1 LNYSFDFPFFNY
13 FFSNLTIYIQVITD
27 VTAIILFLDKN
38 ISIMEKLLPFTKHDL
53 AKITNHRNGEI
64 KFGEKMHTVPKDA
77 DAITFLSSCEAQ
89 YVILG
94 IPEDIG
100 IRANYGRPGAA
111 SAWDSGI
118 KSIANIQH
126 NRFCKG
132 SNIIVLGQINVSEE
146 MAEVEHLDFNS
157 IDDRSKLNKLVENI
171 DKDVSHIIY
180 TLIELGKTPIIIGGG
195 HNNAY
200 GNIKGT
206 ALAKGK
212 PINAINFDAHSDFRI
227 LEGRHSGNGFSY
239 AYEEG
244 FLKKYF
250 VFGLHENYT
259 SKSVLDIIKKT
270 EDRVRFITYDSLKI
284 RKERDFNLEMFNA
297 LEFIKDDFFGI
308 EIDLDALPN
317 IATSAM
323 TMSGFSVE
331 ELRQF
336 ISFFGKH
343 QNASYLH
350 ICEGAPDL
358 GEEKN
363 NHLIGKLIGYL
374 ITDFIKANAIE

>member
-1 LNYSFDFPFFNY
+1 LGKIFF
-13 FFSNLTIYIQVITD
+13 L
-27 VTAIILFLDKN
+27 
-38 ISIMEKLLPFTKHDL
+38 MEKIIPFTINDL
-53 AKITNHRNGEI
+53 AKITNHRSGEI
-64 KFGEKMHTVPKDA
+64 KFGEKMITVPKGTDPIA
-77 DAITFLSSCEAQ
+77 FLKTCEAK
-89 YVILG
+89 YVLFG

-100 IRANYGRPGAA
+100 IRANFGRPGAA
-111 SAWDSGI
+111 SAWDSAI

-132 SNIIVLGQINVSEE
+132 SQLIVIGQLNVSEE
-146 MAEVEHLDFNS
+146 MKEVEHLDFND
-157 IDDRSKLNKLVENI
+157 IDDRSKLSQLVEKI
-171 DKDVSHIIY
+171 DKDVSHIIFN
-180 TLIELGKTPIIIGGG
+180 IVKLGKIPIVIGGG

-200 GNIKGT
+200 GNIKGS

-250 VFGLHENYT
+250 IFGLHENYT
-259 SKSVLDIIKKT
+259 SKSVLDIIKKI
-270 EDRVRFITYDSLKI
+270 EDRVRYNTYDSVNI
-284 RKERDFNLEMFNA
+284 RKEKEFNQEMTQA
-297 LEFIKDDFFGI
+297 LEFINDDFYGV
-308 EIDLDALPN
+308 EIDLDAIPN
-317 IATSAM
+317 IACSAM
-323 TMSGFSVE
+323 TLSGFSVE
-331 ELRQF
+331 QLRQF
-336 ISFFGKH
+336 VSFFAKNK
-343 QNASYLH
+343 NATYLH

-374 ITDFIKANAIE
+374 VTDFIKAHQQIV

>member
-1 LNYSFDFPFFNY
+1 MI
-13 FFSNLTIYIQVITD
+13 TI
-27 VTAIILFLDKN
+27 
-38 ISIMEKLLPFTKHDL
+38 
-53 AKITNHRNGEI
+53 
-64 KFGEKMHTVPKDA
+64 PKDT
-77 DAITFLSSCEAQ
+77 DSLEFIKTCEAK
-89 YVILG
+89 YVLFG

-100 IRANYGRPGAA
+100 VRANYGRPGAA
-111 SAWDSGI
+111 SAWESAI
-118 KSIANIQH
+118 KNIANIQH

-132 SNIIVLGQINVSEE
+132 NQLVVLGQLDVTQVMKNVEL
-146 MAEVEHLDFNS
+146 LDFND
-157 IDDRSKLNKLVENI
+157 IDDRSKLSQLVDKI
-171 DKDVSHIIY
+171 DKDVSHIIFN
-180 TLIELGKTPIIIGGG
+180 LIKLGKIPIVIGGG
-195 HNNAY
+195 HNNSY

-250 VFGLHENYT
+250 IFGLHENYI
-259 SKSVLDIIKKT
+259 SKSVLDIIKKI
-270 EDRVRFITYDSLKI
+270 EDRVRFNTYDSVNI
-284 RKERDFNLEMFNA
+284 RREKEFDHEMEQALDFIN
-297 LEFIKDDFFGI
+297 DDFYGL
-308 EIDLDALPN
+308 EIDLDAIPN
-317 IATSAM
+317 IASSAM

-331 ELRQF
+331 QLRQF
-336 ISFFGKH
+336 ISYFGKTK
-343 QNASYLH
+343 NVSYLH

-374 ITDFIKANAIE
+374 VTDFMKSNSAALS

>member
-1 LNYSFDFPFFNY
+1 
-13 FFSNLTIYIQVITD
+13 
-27 VTAIILFLDKN
+27 
-38 ISIMEKLLPFTKHDL
+38 MEKIIPFTINDL
-53 AKITNHRNGEI
+53 AKITNHRSGEI
-64 KFGEKMHTVPKDA
+64 KFGEKMITVPKETDT
-77 DAITFLSSCEAQ
+77 IEFLKTCEAK
-89 YVILG
+89 YVLFG

-100 IRANYGRPGAA
+100 VRANFGRPGTA
-111 SAWDSGI
+111 SAWDSSI

-132 SNIIVLGQINVSEE
+132 SQLIILGQLDVSEAME
-146 MAEVEHLDFNS
+146 EVQNLDFNDS
-157 IDDRSKLNKLVENI
+157 NDRSKLSQLVDKI
-171 DKDVSHIIY
+171 DKDVSHIIFN
-180 TLIELGKTPIIIGGG
+180 LVKLGKIPIVIGGG
-195 HNNAY
+195 HNNSY
-200 GNIKGT
+200 GNIKGS

-250 VFGLHENYT
+250 IFGLHENYT
-259 SKSVLDIIKKT
+259 SKSVLDIIKKI
-270 EDRVRFITYDSLKI
+270 EDRVRFNTYDSVNI
-284 RKERDFNLEMFNA
+284 RKEKEFDLEMANA
-297 LEFIKDDFFGI
+297 LEFINDDFFGI
-308 EIDLDALPN
+308 EIDLDAIPN
-317 IATSAM
+317 IACSAM

-331 ELRQF
+331 QLRQF
-336 ISFFGKH
+336 ISFFAKNK
-343 QNASYLH
+343 NATYLH

-374 ITDFIKANAIE
+374 ITDFIKSNNP

>member
-1 LNYSFDFPFFNY
+1 
-13 FFSNLTIYIQVITD
+13 
-27 VTAIILFLDKN
+27 
-38 ISIMEKLLPFTKHDL
+38 MEKLILFTVNDL
-53 AKITNHRNGEI
+53 AKITNHRSGEI
-64 KFGEKMHTVPKDA
+64 KFGEKMLTIPKEA
-77 DAITFLSSCEAQ
+77 EPISFLKTCEAK
-89 YVILG
+89 YVLFG

-100 IRANYGRPGAA
+100 VRANFGRPGAA
-111 SAWDSGI
+111 SAWDSAI

-132 SNIIVLGQINVSEE
+132 SQLLVLGKLDVCEE
-146 MAEVEHLDFNS
+146 MKEVKNLDFNNVN
-157 IDDRSKLNKLVENI
+157 DRKRLSQLVEII
-171 DKDVSHIIY
+171 DKEVSHIIFN
-180 TLIELGKTPIIIGGG
+180 IIKSGKTPIIIGGG

-212 PINAINFDAHSDFRI
+212 TINAINFDAHSDFRI

-250 VFGLHENYT
+250 IFGLHENHT
-259 SKSVLDIIKKT
+259 SKSVLDIIKKI
-270 EDRVRFITYDSLKI
+270 EDRVRYNTYDSIKI
-284 RKERDFNLEMFNA
+284 RKEKDFNNELVQAMK
-297 LEFIKDDFFGI
+297 FIESDDFGI
-308 EIDLDALPN
+308 EIDLDAIPG
-317 IATSAM
+317 IASSAM
-323 TMSGFSVE
+323 TLSGFSIE

-336 ISFFGKH
+336 ISYFGK
-343 QNASYLH
+343 NKKAAYLH

-374 ITDFIKANAIE
+374 VTDLIKSNSDKAIR

>member
-1 LNYSFDFPFFNY
+1 
-13 FFSNLTIYIQVITD
+13 
-27 VTAIILFLDKN
+27 
-38 ISIMEKLLPFTKHDL
+38 MEKLLPFTKHDL
-53 AKITNHRNGEI
+53 AKITNHRSGEI
-64 KFGEKMHTVPKDA
+64 KFGEKMQTVPKDT
-77 DAITFLSSCEAQ
+77 DPITFLTTSEAQ
-89 YVILG
+89 YVLVG

-100 IRANYGRPGAA
+100 IRANFGRPGAA
-111 SAWDSGI
+111 SAWDTAL

-132 SNIIVLGQINVSEE
+132 SQIIVLGQINVTEE
-146 MAEVEHLDFNS
+146 MNAVENLNFND
-157 IDDRSKLNKLVENI
+157 INDRSKLSQLVEKI
-171 DKDVSHIIY
+171 DKDVSHIICN
-180 TLIELGKTPIIIGGG
+180 IVQLGKTPIIIGGG

-200 GNIKGT
+200 GNIKGS

-259 SKSVLDIIKKT
+259 SKSVLDLIKKT
-270 EDRVRFITYDSLKI
+270 EDRVRYITYDSLKI
-284 RKERDFNLEMFNA
+284 RKEKDFNTEMYNA
-297 LEFIKDDFFGI
+297 LEFVKSDCFGI
-308 EIDLDALPN
+308 EIDLDAIPN
-317 IATSAM
+317 IASSAM
-323 TMSGFSVE
+323 TLSGFSVE

-336 ISFFGKH
+336 ITFFGKH
-343 QNASYLH
+343 KNATYLH

-358 GEEKN
+358 GEKKN

-374 ITDFIKANAIE
+374 ITDFIKASAIEL